1 MIFLVLLIIIIYS
14 KTILLLY
21 LSLPILVS
29 FFTNNLPLDG
39 SWDSNILYN
48 GTALSY
54 LLLFVLWLII
64 FIIFNICNII
74 YLLNKIKNN
83 NIEIIKKCCIII
95 KISIIP
101 FWLINIIL
109 HFSLYLIFINNY
121 NLEIFIIPMP
131 IIISYIILLSTS
143 SYSIIYL
150 VFMKKNGFLNKNKFI
165 LNIILQLLFFIDI
178 IGILKIIKENKNIS
192 NVA

>member
-1 MIFLVLLIIIIYS
+1 M
-14 KTILLLY
+14 
-21 LSLPILVS
+21 
-29 FFTNNLPLDG
+29 DG